1 MFSYRSFQVKIWS
14 VCVLLAA
21 VALSVQARPAEKGA
35 PIALVW
41 PNNVSR
47 ANSDDWIRLHHD
59 QIRQMRPRVLVL
71 NFVNGLS
78 AGEARQKVER
88 LIAAIR
94 EGSRYHGYG
103 DPQAPA
109 FLDYQIAKIVNLT
122 DPQPLPPDRRLDGNS
137 SFYPRVPNWKEGL
150 NFRYGELFGPRFARF
165 YGFPDSQHPGRYL
178 TLADLVNRGIIHEVW
193 FLAKQGNY
201 GAPFE
206 CTEVKQAYDAGFHKI
221 PGKWMQAGN
230 GGTDEQPW
238 IGRSLRI
245 LFINAERGPGCA
257 MESLS
262 HAIEGTSNSG
272 AIPYFTRYFV
282 PYAMFDL
289 KRRYGMPFNSL
300 YERQGGTEVS
310 YPTPDSM
317 VYTWQGKQYTVH
329 PYIPAGGSVHFTPTG
344 RRDYDMDNPASIY
357 STIEHYGLRDG
368 PGGKDRAE
376 LWNDTKFFRYR
387 QLANDCMGPWLVYW
401 RQNFPGLGNHARD
414 DSGRPMKNWWPFL
427 FY

>member
-1 MFSYRSFQVKIWS
+1 MGVPALATTKGVPFSR
-14 VCVLLAA
+14 
-21 VALSVQARPAEKGA
+21 
-35 PIALVW
+35 VW

-47 ANSDDWIRLHHD
+47 ANSDDWIRRHHD
-59 QIRQMRPRVLVL
+59 QIRQMRPEVLVL

-78 AGEARQKVER
+78 TEEARQKVGR

-94 EGSRYHGYG
+94 EGSRYHGYKG
-103 DPQAPA
+103 PQAPA
-109 FLDYQIAKIVNLT
+109 FLEYQIAKIVDLT
-122 DPQPLPPDRRLDGNS
+122 DPAPQPPDKRLDGNS

-150 NFRYGELFGPRFARF
+150 NFHYGELFGPRFARY
-165 YGFPDSQHPGRYL
+165 YGYADRQHPGHFL
-178 TLADLVNRGIIHEVW
+178 SLADLVNHGLIHEVW

-221 PGKWMQAGN
+221 PGKWVQAGN

-238 IGRSLRI
+238 LGRSLRI

-289 KRRYGMPFNSL
+289 DKRYGMPFNSL
-300 YERQGGTEVS
+300 YAREGGTEVS
-310 YPTPDSM
+310 YPTPDSLEIGSDEGNGG
-317 VYTWQGKQYTVH
+317 YLDNKGIPISPAIGRLESIHDRKVH
-329 PYIPAGGSVHFTPTG
+329 RARIPGHIDIA
-344 RRDYDMDNPASIY
+344 RRV
-357 STIEHYGLRDG
+357 GL
-368 PGGKDRAE
+368 
-376 LWNDTKFFRYR
+376 
-387 QLANDCMGPWLVYW
+387 
-401 RQNFPGLGNHARD
+401 
-414 DSGRPMKNWWPFL
+414 DSSRS
-427 FY
+427 